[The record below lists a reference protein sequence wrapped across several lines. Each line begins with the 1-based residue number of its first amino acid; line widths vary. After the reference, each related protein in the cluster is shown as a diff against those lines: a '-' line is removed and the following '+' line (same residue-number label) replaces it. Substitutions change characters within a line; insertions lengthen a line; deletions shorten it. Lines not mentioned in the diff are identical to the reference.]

1 VSQPEGSD
9 QPDQAAEL
17 VHLDRD
23 PAGDP
28 RGALILLHGRGVD
41 ERDLHP
47 LLDELDPE
55 RKLFGVTPGAPLT
68 NVPPGGRHWYAI
80 REVGHPDEGTFL
92 ETIGTLCGFLDRE
105 LAERGIKWEKTVIGG
120 FSQGAVMACGV
131 AIGKDRP
138 RAAGLLMMS
147 GFYPEVSGWEMAPQA
162 KSGMPAYVTH
172 GAYDPVIPVEFGR
185 EAARKLE
192 AGGLAVTYRETPM
205 QHGIHPA
212 LLPEIRDWV
221 SSVITGEPVITEK
234 PPSAR

>member
-1 VSQPEGSD
+1 MSSPDHSGPEG
-9 QPDQAAEL
+9 PAAEL
-17 VHLDRD
+17 VHLDRE

-28 RGALILLHGRGVD
+28 QGALILLHGRAVD
-41 ERDLHP
+41 ERDLYP

-55 RKLFGVTPGAPLT
+55 RKLLGMTPGAPLT
-68 NVPPGGRHWYAI
+68 NLPPGGRHWYVI
-80 REVGHPDEGTFL
+80 RKVGHPDERTFL
-92 ETIGTLCGFLDRE
+92 DTMATLCPYLDRE
-105 LAERGIKWEKTVIGG
+105 LAERGIEWDKTVIGG
-120 FSQGAVMACGV
+120 FSQGAATSCGV

-147 GFYPEVSGWEMAPQA
+147 GFYPEVSGWEMDPRA

-172 GAYDPVIPVEFGR
+172 GAYDQIIPVDFGR
-185 EAARKLE
+185 EAAGKLE
-192 AGGLAVTYRETPM
+192 AGGLDVTYRETPM

-221 SSVITGEPVITEK
+221 SSAITGEPVIEG